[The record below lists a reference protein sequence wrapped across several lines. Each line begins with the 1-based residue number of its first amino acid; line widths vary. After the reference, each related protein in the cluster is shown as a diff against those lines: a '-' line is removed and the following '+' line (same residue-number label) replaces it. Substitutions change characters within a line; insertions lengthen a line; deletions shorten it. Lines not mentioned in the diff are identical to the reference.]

1 MLAKPVIRALIFSP
15 SFNVFHFYYFLFF
28 NNKFKLNKSDSL
40 VACLFVF
47 GMVSNLDCT
56 GQKGE
61 VWGEKEELGDEGG
74 SWRVLLF
81 PLSMETKAGV
91 FL

>member
-1 MLAKPVIRALIFSP
+1 MFLIFI
-15 SFNVFHFYYFLFF
+15 FFFFL

-40 VACLFVF
+40 VACLSVF
-47 GMVSNLDCT
+47 GMASNLDCT

-61 VWGEKEELGDEGG
+61 VQKEKEGLGDEGG
-74 SWRVLLF
+74 SWRVVLF
-81 PLSMETKAGV
+81 PLSIETKAGV